1 LVKLV
6 IPISNV
12 LPERELLLTLDSRVE
27 DARRFCGGWR
37 RFELFVRLP
46 VDPSQAAKSQRLR
59 GAVKA
64 GFTLLELLLVLAVLV
79 TLAALSWPRMMR
91 YVAENSLKQNV
102 ETVRRELAATRIR
115 AIESGLTYQ
124 FRFEPMAQA
133 FVILPFDRHEI
144 VTDDEKSTAPPPAKT
159 LVGHLSSDSQFDP
172 AIDKTGE
179 TTGGQ
184 RLDEMW
190 LALLKEGALYTDTIW
205 SQPILFRPNGE
216 SQDARLV
223 IRDKHG
229 NTIELTVRGLTG
241 GVRVERMRR
250 PEVQP

>member
-1 LVKLV
+1 M
-6 IPISNV
+6 
-12 LPERELLLTLDSRVE
+12 
-27 DARRFCGGWR
+27 
-37 RFELFVRLP
+37 FVRLP

-59 GAVKA
+59 SSNRA

-79 TLAALSWPRMMR
+79 TVAAMSWPRLMR
-91 YVAENSLKQNV
+91 YMVENSLKQNV
-102 ETVRRELAATRIR
+102 ETVRRELAATRIL

-124 FRFEPMAQA
+124 FRFEPTAQA
-133 FVILPFDRHEI
+133 FVILPFDRPEI
-144 VTDDEKSTAPPPAKT
+144 VATDGKSNTPTQVKT
-159 LVGHLSSDSQFDP
+159 IVGHLSTDSQFEP
-172 AIDKTGE
+172 ATDKTGQ

-190 LALLKEGALYTDTIW
+190 LALLKQGALYTDTTW

-216 SQDARLV
+216 SQDAQLV
-223 IRDKHG
+223 IRDKNG

>member
-1 LVKLV
+1 M
-6 IPISNV
+6 
-12 LPERELLLTLDSRVE
+12 
-27 DARRFCGGWR
+27 
-37 RFELFVRLP
+37 FERLP

-59 GAVKA
+59 ASGRA

-102 ETVRRELAATRIR
+102 ETVRRELAATRIL

-124 FRFEPMAQA
+124 FRFEPTAQA
-133 FVILPFDRHEI
+133 FVILPLDRPEI
-144 VTDDEKSTAPPPAKT
+144 VATDSPSKTPAPVKT
-159 LVGHLSSDSQFDP
+159 VVGHLSSDSQFEL
-172 AIDKTGE
+172 ATDKTGKR
-179 TTGGQ
+179 TGGQ
-184 RLDEMW
+184 RLDKMW
-190 LALLKEGALYTDTIW
+190 LALLKEGALYTDTTW

-216 SQDARLV
+216 SQDAQLV
-223 IRDKHG
+223 IRDKNG

-241 GVRVERMRR
+241 GVRVERIRR